1 MSDIIS
7 GSVFLYNINY
17 KYFQQLCYNM
27 TRTTDREALAFVEM

>member
-7 GSVFLYNINY
+7 GSVFKLQI
-17 KYFQQLCYNM
+17 FQQLCYNV